1 MGDRIVI
8 RIADGK
14 RSSPDLYCHWLGM
27 RAIPAVDDAL
37 LSSRDDVYNI
47 MCNAVIKTMQ
57 GVCKDASF
65 YIMSAG
71 EAEGMADWDNWT
83 WELDIRDRT
92 WTSTAP
98 QLEGRKMMMEEA
110 ERIASEGLP
119 RPRRDGDTH
128 HGA

>member
-8 RIADGK
+8 RITDGT
-14 RSSPDLYCHWLGM
+14 RSSPDLYCHWLGT
-27 RAIPAVDDAL
+27 RTIPAVDDAL
-37 LSSRDDVYNI
+37 LRSRDDVYNI
-47 MCNAVIKTMQ
+47 MCNAVIKTMG

-98 QLEGRKMMMEEA
+98 QLEGRKMTMEEA

-119 RPRRDGDTH
+119 RPRQDGDTH

>member
-8 RIADGK
+8 RITDGT

-27 RAIPAVDDAL
+27 NAIPAVDDAL
-37 LSSRDDVYNI
+37 LRSRDDVYNI

-57 GVCKDASF
+57 GVCTDASF

-98 QLEGRKMMMEEA
+98 QLEGRKMTMGEA

-119 RPRRDGDTH
+119 RPRRDGDAH